1 MKKTGIHILNY
12 DAEGMRSKPK
22 LAVSSCLLGKK
33 VRYNGDAAE
42 FRPLN
47 RIWSEHLELIG
58 VCPEVGIGMGVPRP
72 TIRLVKGEE
81 KISLIDPKNGHDYTD
96 KMLEYSEIQSDFLI
110 ASGISGFVFKK
121 DSPSCGLERVKVY
134 RGDNPQAV
142 RDGTGLFAKVFTT
155 LYPHIPVIEEGR
167 LTDPLQAEHFL
178 ARVHFFHEWQ
188 TIGSEGW
195 TATKIMQFHAE
206 HKLFLLSRAPDSKRM
221 LGRIIAEGFDNDEHP
236 EHVALKYMTE
246 AQKHL
251 ATLTKRGRI
260 AHAMERVV
268 GRLPQISKPEK
279 RELLDVIHSFR
290 RGLLPRSA
298 AMILL
303 SHHINQH
310 DADNPIHKNFVSPIP
325 MEIGLMARV

>member
-1 MKKTGIHILNY
+1 MFCTGGIRCEKASVVMLNEGYQEVYQIHGGILNYFEETGGAHWNGECFVFDRRVGVDGELNETTSEVCWACREPLTPEQAASPEFVESLLSILHWLKTGIHILNI
-12 DAEGMRSKPK
+12 DFWAMNKPK

-81 KISLIDPKNGHDYTD
+81 RISLIDPKNGHDYTD
-96 KMLEYSEIQSDFLI
+96 QMLEYAEVQSDFLV

-178 ARVHFFHEWQ
+178 QEFTSLTNGNPLEKKAGLASKLM
-188 TIGSEGW
+188 T
-195 TATKIMQFHAE
+195 FHAE
-206 HKLFLLSRAPDSKRM
+206 HKLF
-221 LGRIIAEGFDNDEHP
+221 
-236 EHVALKYMTE
+236 YW
-246 AQKHL
+246 
-251 ATLTKRGRI
+251 
-260 AHAMERVV
+260 
-268 GRLPQISKPEK
+268 
-279 RELLDVIHSFR
+279 
-290 RGLLPRSA
+290 
-298 AMILL
+298 
-303 SHHINQH
+303 
-310 DADNPIHKNFVSPIP
+310 
-325 MEIGLMARV
+325 

>member
-1 MKKTGIHILNY
+1 MKKTGINILNY
-12 DAEGMRSKPK
+12 DARVMRSKPK

-72 TIRLVKGEE
+72 TVRLVKGEE
-81 KISLIDPKNGHDYTD
+81 RISLIDPKNGHDYTD
-96 KMLEYSEIQSDFLI
+96 KMLEYAEIQSDFLV

-142 RDGTGLFAKVFTT
+142 RDGAGLFSKVFTT
-155 LYPHIPVIEEGR
+155 LSPHIPVIEEGR
-167 LTDPLQAEHFL
+167 LTDALQAEHFL
-178 ARVHFFHEWQ
+178 ARVHFFDEWQ
-188 TIGSEGW
+188 TIGKEGW
-195 TATKIMQFHAE
+195 TAAKVMQFHAE

-236 EHVALKYMTE
+236 ENVALKYMTE
-246 AQKHL
+246 AVLHK
-251 ATLTKRGRI
+251 
-260 AHAMERVV
+260 
-268 GRLPQISKPEK
+268 EK
-279 RELLDVIHSFR
+279 LYFH
-290 RGLLPRSA
+290 
-298 AMILL
+298 
-303 SHHINQH
+303 
-310 DADNPIHKNFVSPIP
+310 
-325 MEIGLMARV
+325 

>member
-1 MKKTGIHILNY
+1 MKKTGIDILKSDFVTMN
-12 DAEGMRSKPK
+12 KPK

-81 KISLIDPKNGHDYTD
+81 RISLIDPKNGHDYTD
-96 KMLEYSEIQSDFLI
+96 KMLEFAEVQSDFLV

-178 ARVHFFHEWQ
+178 ARVHFFNEWLS
-188 TIGSEGW
+188 IGEEGW
-195 TATKIMQFHAE
+195 TASKLMTFHAE
-206 HKLFLLSRAPDSKRM
+206 HKLFLLSRAPDSKRI
-221 LGRIIAEGFDNDEHP
+221 LGRIIAQGFDNDEHP
-236 EHVALKYMTE
+236 EQSL
-246 AQKHL
+246 
-251 ATLTKRGRI
+251 
-260 AHAMERVV
+260 
-268 GRLPQISKPEK
+268 
-279 RELLDVIHSFR
+279 
-290 RGLLPRSA
+290 
-298 AMILL
+298 
-303 SHHINQH
+303 
-310 DADNPIHKNFVSPIP
+310 
-325 MEIGLMARV
+325 